1 MGLEKIRTLKTA
13 RKTFKG
19 VSRARGSRIE
29 TSPKNCPL
37 GIPLSDTLEAPFP
50 YFGGKSKVAAEVW
63 RRFGDVHTYVEPF
76 FGSGAVLLG
85 RPRPFHGFETVNDK
99 DALLCNFWR
108 AVQADPA
115 AVAHHADWPVNECDL
130 HARHLWLVEHKE
142 DITDRLIL
150 DPEWFDAKAAGWWVW
165 GISAWIGTG
174 WCTGDGSW
182 GRDENHF
189 KKVGAKQGI
198 NRQIPYIGPGRQGIN
213 RQTHNGDSGKGG
225 LPLDVMGEGTL
236 NHYFNELALR
246 LRKVRVC
253 SGDWSRVVGDSVF
266 VRKVCGVFLDPPY
279 DTGTMDYGS
288 GGMGDGIAA
297 QVRDWAVE
305 LGARDGMRIALCGY
319 DEHDSLLREGWVPYR
334 WKAKGGYGNQNQKG
348 YENASKEVIWFSP
361 HCIKP
366 EDSVFDLFGEP

>member
-1 MGLEKIRTLKTA
+1 
-13 RKTFKG
+13 
-19 VSRARGSRIE
+19 
-29 TSPKNCPL
+29 
-37 GIPLSDTLEAPFP
+37 LSNTLEAPFP

-63 RRFGDVHTYVEPF
+63 RRFGDVRSYVEPF

-85 RPRPFHGFETVNDK
+85 RPLPFHGIETVNDK

-115 AVAHHADWPVNECDL
+115 AVAHFADWPVNECDL

-150 DPEWFDAKAAGWWVW
+150 DPEWFDVKAAGWCVW

-174 WCTGDGSW
+174 WCTGNGPWTRKGDGF
-182 GRDENHF
+182 G
-189 KKVGAKQGI
+189 KVSGGTQGIKRQIPRLSGTQGI
-198 NRQIPYIGPGRQGIN
+198 NCQIPQYGG
-213 RQTHNGDSGKGG
+213 SGKGV
-225 LPLDVMGEGTL
+225 LRSYMGKDALTL
-236 NHYFNELALR
+236 YFNELAAR

-253 SGDWSRVVGDSVF
+253 SGDWTRVTGDSVPF
-266 VRKVCGVFLDPPY
+266 GMGVCGVFLDPPY

-288 GGMGDGIAA
+288 GGMGNGIAS
-297 QVRDWAVE
+297 QVRDWAIKS
-305 LGARDGMRIALCGY
+305 GTRDDMRVALCGY

-334 WKAKGGYGNQNQKG
+334 WKASGGYGNQNKKG
-348 YENASKEVIWFSP
+348 YENATKEVIWFSP

-366 EDSVFDLFGEP
+366 EESVFDLFGDS

>member
-1 MGLEKIRTLKTA
+1 VCAERILKP
-13 RKTFKG
+13 RQKMN
-19 VSRARGSRIE
+19 R
-29 TSPKNCPL
+29 L
-37 GIPLSDTLEAPFP
+37 GIPLSNTLEAPFP

-63 RRFGDVHTYVEPF
+63 RRFGDVRSYVEPF

-85 RPRPFHGFETVNDK
+85 RPRPFHGVETVNDK

-108 AVQADPA
+108 AVQANPA

-165 GISAWIGTG
+165 GICAWIGTG
-174 WCTGDGSW
+174 WCTGNGSW

-189 KKVGAKQGI
+189 KKVGSKQGI
-198 NRQIPYIGPGRQGIN
+198 NRQIPHLSSMQGIN
-213 RQTHNGDSGKGG
+213 RLNGGSGKGI
-225 LPLDVMGEGTL
+225 LRPDVMDEGTL
-236 NHYFNELALR
+236 KHYFSDLALR
-246 LRKVRVC
+246 LRDVRVC
-253 SGDWSRVVGDSVF
+253 TGDWSRVVGDSVTF
-266 VRKVCGVFLDPPY
+266 GMGVCAVFLDPPY

-288 GGMGDGIAA
+288 GGMGNGIAA
-297 QVRDWAVE
+297 QVRDWAVK
-305 LGARDGMRIALCGY
+305 LGARSDMHIALCGY

-334 WKAKGGYGNQNQKG
+334 WKAGGGYGNQNKKG

-366 EDSVFDLFGEP
+366 EDSVFDLFGES